1 MECPGRVARRS
12 VALETPIPGPVR
24 VALASLFASCPGP
37 CRRHHVSLPV
47 FPLSSC
53 ISSCHMHGPLFL
65 FSLFLTLSDTRAL
78 PAAPPAPYTP
88 LSANQQWNQP
98 TDIRGRVRLLSL
110 PAPDCAQHECAACT
124 QGPSLP
130 CSSISGA
137 HSRNTSPWSREES
150 RMGGGELM
158 LSSLR
163 RPATPGPPF
172 RPPEL
177 PRLPALPG
185 ESQTCCP
192 VRTPERGQCCFLQPR
207 ALLCSRP
214 GRNGGSPR
222 HLHSP
227 VTGTVLRPRCWRR
240 AGAEGC
246 GQVQGGA
253 PTLQTCRPPRPL

>member
-1 MECPGRVARRS
+1 MALSPVTASRTTRLEVAPGPSFAASTLCIVQISVLLGRLVSIRAGSSQARVGMECPGRVARRS

-37 CRRHHVSLPV
+37 CRTALCRRHHVSLPV

-150 RMGGGELM
+150 RMGGGVRDQVKFCPSFKKEIRRGPKIGELGGSTVVG
-158 LSSLR
+158 SS
-163 RPATPGPPF
+163 PPPGH
-172 RPPEL
+172 
-177 PRLPALPG
+177 PG
-185 ESQTCCP
+185 EAW
-192 VRTPERGQCCFLQPR
+192 EE
-207 ALLCSRP
+207 
-214 GRNGGSPR
+214 
-222 HLHSP
+222 
-227 VTGTVLRPRCWRR
+227 VLFR
-240 AGAEGC
+240 AGM
-246 GQVQGGA
+246 
-253 PTLQTCRPPRPL
+253 